1 MVKRGLYGQTVTVY
15 HPVAV
20 KKRVDR
26 FVLRDVFCQLGSRE
40 VPDAA
45 GAKHGAAML
54 LVVPERTRGAASAG
68 GGEAAAEAKADAA
81 DQIAGGAASAKV
93 GAAGQTAGA
102 AAEAS
107 GDLREMRYG
116 VDYKLAAGD
125 RVLLGEGAEVTWDEW
140 SRFVPVEVDGL
151 GVITYVLPLYL
162 RGGLHHV
169 EAGAWWSA
177 GGAGAGR
184 LAR

>member
-26 FVLRDVFCQLGSRE
+26 FVLHDVFCQLGSRE

-68 GGEAAAEAKADAA
+68 GGEAAAGAKVDAA
-81 DQIAGGAASAKV
+81 DQ
-93 GAAGQTAGA
+93 A

-125 RVLLGEGAEVTWDEW
+125 RVLLGEGADVTWGDW
-140 SRFVPVEVDGL
+140 GGFVPAEVDGL

-162 RGGLHHV
+162 RGWLHHV

>member
-20 KKRVDR
+20 KKRVDK
-26 FVLRDVFCQLGSRE
+26 FVLRGVFCQLGSRE

-68 GGEAAAEAKADAA
+68 GGEAAAGAKVDAA
-81 DQIAGGAASAKV
+81 DQA
-93 GAAGQTAGA
+93 AGA
-102 AAEAS
+102 AAEAN

-125 RVLLGEGAEVTWDEW
+125 RVLLGEGADITWADW
-140 SRFVPVEVDGL
+140 GGFVPAEVDGL

>member
-68 GGEAAAEAKADAA
+68 GGEAAAGAKADAA
-81 DQIAGGAASAKV
+81 DQA
-93 GAAGQTAGA
+93 AGA

-125 RVLLGEGAEVTWDEW
+125 RVLLGEGGEIAWADW
-140 SRFVPVEVDGL
+140 GGFVPAEVDGL

>member
-68 GGEAAAEAKADAA
+68 GGEAAAGAKADAA
-81 DQIAGGAASAKV
+81 DQA
-93 GAAGQTAGA
+93 AGA

-125 RVLLGEGAEVTWDEW
+125 RVLLGEGAEVAWADW
-140 SRFVPVEVDGL
+140 GGFVPAEVDGL

>member
-15 HPVAV
+15 HPVAA

-26 FVLRDVFCQLGSRE
+26 FVLHEVFCQLGSRE

-45 GAKHGAAML
+45 GAKRGAAML
-54 LVVPERTRGAASAG
+54 LVVPETERTRFGNG
-68 GGEAAAEAKADAA
+68 
-81 DQIAGGAASAKV
+81 
-93 GAAGQTAGA
+93 
-102 AAEAS
+102 
-107 GDLREMRYG
+107 
-116 VDYKLAAGD
+116 YKLAAGD
-125 RVLLGEGAEVTWDEW
+125 RVLLGDGPEVAWADW
-140 SRFVPVEVDGL
+140 GGFVPAEVDGL

>member
-26 FVLRDVFCQLGSRE
+26 FVLHDVFCQLGSRE

-45 GAKHGAAML
+45 GAKRGAAML

-68 GGEAAAEAKADAA
+68 GGEAAVGAKVDAA
-81 DQIAGGAASAKV
+81 DQIAGD
-93 GAAGQTAGA
+93 

-125 RVLLGEGAEVTWDEW
+125 RVLLGEGGEVAWADW
-140 SRFVPVEVDGL
+140 GGFVPAEVDGL

>member
-1 MVKRGLYGQTVTVY
+1 MVKRGLYGQMVTVY

-26 FVLRDVFCQLGSRE
+26 FVLRGVFCQLGSRE

-68 GGEAAAEAKADAA
+68 GGEAAA
-81 DQIAGGAASAKV
+81 GTKV
-93 GAAGQTAGA
+93 GAADQAAGA

-125 RVLLGEGAEVTWDEW
+125 RVLLGDGPEVTWDEW
-140 SRFVPVEVDGL
+140 GGFVPAEVDDL

>member
-15 HPVAV
+15 HPVAA

-26 FVLRDVFCQLGSRE
+26 FVLHDVFCQLGSRE

-68 GGEAAAEAKADAA
+68 GGEAAAGAKVDAA
-81 DQIAGGAASAKV
+81 DQA
-93 GAAGQTAGA
+93 AGA

-125 RVLLGEGAEVTWDEW
+125 RVLLGEGADIAWDEW
-140 SRFVPVEVDGL
+140 GGFVPAEVDGL

-162 RGGLHHV
+162 RDGLHHV

>member
-15 HPVAV
+15 HPVSV

-26 FVLRDVFCQLGSRE
+26 FVLHDVFCQLGSRE

-68 GGEAAAEAKADAA
+68 GGAAAAGAKADAA
-81 DQIAGGAASAKV
+81 DQA
-93 GAAGQTAGA
+93 AGA

-125 RVLLGEGAEVTWDEW
+125 RVLLGEGADIAWDDW
-140 SRFVPVEVDGL
+140 GGFVPAEVDGL

>member
-1 MVKRGLYGQTVTVY
+1 MVKRGLCGQTVTVY
-15 HPVAV
+15 HPVAA
-20 KKRVDR
+20 KKRVDK
-26 FVLRDVFCQLGSRE
+26 FVLREVFCQLGSRE

-68 GGEAAAEAKADAA
+68 GGEAAA
-81 DQIAGGAASAKV
+81 GAKV
-93 GAAGQTAGA
+93 DAVDQA

-107 GDLREMRYG
+107 GNLREMRYG

-125 RVLLGEGAEVTWDEW
+125 RVLLGEGADVAWADW
-140 SRFVPVEVDGL
+140 GGFVPAEVDGL

>member
-26 FVLRDVFCQLGSRE
+26 FVLHGVFCQLGSRE

-54 LVVPERTRGAASAG
+54 LVVPERTRGAAAG
-68 GGEAAAEAKADAA
+68 AKVDAA
-81 DQIAGGAASAKV
+81 DQIAGGAASAEV
-93 GAAGQTAGA
+93 GAADQAAGA

-125 RVLLGEGAEVTWDEW
+125 RVLLGEGADVTWDEW
-140 SRFVPVEVDGL
+140 GGFVPAEVDGL

>member
-1 MVKRGLYGQTVTVY
+1 MAKRGLYGQTVTVY

-20 KKRVDR
+20 KKRVDK

-45 GAKHGAAML
+45 GAKRGAAML

-68 GGEAAAEAKADAA
+68 GGEAATGAKVDAA
-81 DQIAGGAASAKV
+81 DQA
-93 GAAGQTAGA
+93 AGA

-116 VDYKLAAGD
+116 ADYKLAAGD
-125 RVLLGEGAEVTWDEW
+125 RVLLGEGAEVAWADW
-140 SRFVPVEVDGL
+140 GRFVPVEVDGL

>member
-68 GGEAAAEAKADAA
+68 GGEAAAGAKVDAA
-81 DQIAGGAASAKV
+81 DQA
-93 GAAGQTAGA
+93 AGA
-102 AAEAS
+102 AAEVS

-125 RVLLGEGAEVTWDEW
+125 RVLLGEGAEVAWDEW
-140 SRFVPVEVDGL
+140 GGFVPAEVDGL

>member
-68 GGEAAAEAKADAA
+68 GGEAAA
-81 DQIAGGAASAKV
+81 GTKV
-93 GAAGQTAGA
+93 GAADQAAGA

-125 RVLLGEGAEVTWDEW
+125 RVLLGEGADVTWDEW
-140 SRFVPVEVDGL
+140 GGFVPAEVDGL

-169 EAGAWWSA
+169 EAGAWWCA

>member
-15 HPVAV
+15 HPVTV

-68 GGEAAAEAKADAA
+68 GGEAAA
-81 DQIAGGAASAKV
+81 GAKV
-93 GAAGQTAGA
+93 DAAGQAAGA

-125 RVLLGEGAEVTWDEW
+125 RVLLGEGADITWDEW
-140 SRFVPVEVDGL
+140 GGFVPAEVDGL

>member
-26 FVLRDVFCQLGSRE
+26 FALRDVFCQLGSRE

-54 LVVPERTRGAASAG
+54 LVVPERTRGAANAG
-68 GGEAAAEAKADAA
+68 GGEAAAGAKADAV
-81 DQIAGGAASAKV
+81 DQA
-93 GAAGQTAGA
+93 AGA

-125 RVLLGEGAEVTWDEW
+125 RVLLGEGADVAWADW
-140 SRFVPVEVDGL
+140 GGFVPAEVDGL

>member
-26 FVLRDVFCQLGSRE
+26 FVLREVFCQLGSRE

-68 GGEAAAEAKADAA
+68 GGEAAAGAKVDAA
-81 DQIAGGAASAKV
+81 GQIAGGAA
-93 GAAGQTAGA
+93 
-102 AAEAS
+102 EES

-125 RVLLGEGAEVTWDEW
+125 RVLLGEGADIAWDEW
-140 SRFVPVEVDGL
+140 GGFVPAEVDGL

>member
-68 GGEAAAEAKADAA
+68 GGEAAAGAKADAA
-81 DQIAGGAASAKV
+81 DQA
-93 GAAGQTAGA
+93 AGA

-125 RVLLGEGAEVTWDEW
+125 RVLLGEGADIAWDEW
-140 SRFVPVEVDGL
+140 GGFVPAEVDGL

>member
-15 HPVAV
+15 HPVAA

-26 FVLRDVFCQLGSRE
+26 FVLHEVFCQLGSRE
-40 VPDAA
+40 APDAA
-45 GAKHGAAML
+45 GAKRGAAML
-54 LVVPERTRGAASAG
+54 LVVPETERTRFGTG
-68 GGEAAAEAKADAA
+68 
-81 DQIAGGAASAKV
+81 
-93 GAAGQTAGA
+93 
-102 AAEAS
+102 
-107 GDLREMRYG
+107 
-116 VDYKLAAGD
+116 YKLAAGD
-125 RVLLGEGAEVTWDEW
+125 RVLLGDGPEVAWADW
-140 SRFVPVEVDGL
+140 GGFVPAEVDGL

>member
-26 FVLRDVFCQLGSRE
+26 FVLHDVFCQLGSRE

-54 LVVPERTRGAASAG
+54 LVVPERTRGAAAG
-68 GGEAAAEAKADAA
+68 AKVDAA
-81 DQIAGGAASAKV
+81 DQ
-93 GAAGQTAGA
+93 AAGAV
-102 AAEAS
+102 AEAS

-140 SRFVPVEVDGL
+140 GGFVPAEVDGL

>member
-26 FVLRDVFCQLGSRE
+26 FVLRGVFCQLGSRE

-68 GGEAAAEAKADAA
+68 GGEAAVGAKVDAA
-81 DQIAGGAASAKV
+81 DQ
-93 GAAGQTAGA
+93 

-125 RVLLGEGAEVTWDEW
+125 RVLLGEGGDVTWDEW
-140 SRFVPVEVDGL
+140 GGFVPAEVAGL

>member
-15 HPVAV
+15 HPVSV

-26 FVLRDVFCQLGSRE
+26 FVLYDVFCQLGSRE

-68 GGEAAAEAKADAA
+68 GGEAAAGAKADAA
-81 DQIAGGAASAKV
+81 DQA
-93 GAAGQTAGA
+93 AGA

-140 SRFVPVEVDGL
+140 SRFVPAEVDGL

>member
-40 VPDAA
+40 MPDAA
-45 GAKHGAAML
+45 GAKHGVAML

-68 GGEAAAEAKADAA
+68 GGEAAAGAKVDAA
-81 DQIAGGAASAKV
+81 DQA
-93 GAAGQTAGA
+93 AGA

-125 RVLLGEGAEVTWDEW
+125 RVLLGEGVDIAWDEW
-140 SRFVPVEVDGL
+140 GRFVPAEVDGL

>member
-68 GGEAAAEAKADAA
+68 SGEAAAGAKADAA
-81 DQIAGGAASAKV
+81 DQA
-93 GAAGQTAGA
+93 AGA

-125 RVLLGEGAEVTWDEW
+125 RVLLGEGADVTWDEW

>member
-1 MVKRGLYGQTVTVY
+1 MRKRGLYGQTVTVY
-15 HPVAV
+15 HPVPM

-26 FVLRDVFCQLGSRE
+26 YVLRDVFCQIGSRE

-45 GAKHGAAML
+45 GAKSGAAML
-54 LVVPERTRGAASAG
+54 LVVLAVLGGIGALVLPETDVTRY
-68 GGEAAAEAKADAA
+68 
-81 DQIAGGAASAKV
+81 
-93 GAAGQTAGA
+93 
-102 AAEAS
+102 
-107 GDLREMRYG
+107 R

-125 RVLLGEGAEVTWDEW
+125 RVMLGEGPEVEW
-140 SRFVPVEVDGL
+140 AAWPSFVPAEVDGL
-151 GVITYVLPLYL
+151 GAITYVLPLYL
-162 RGGLHHV
+162 RGAVHHV

>member
-15 HPVAV
+15 HPVTA
-20 KKRVDR
+20 KKRVDK
-26 FVLRDVFCQLGSRE
+26 FVLREVFCQLGSRE

-45 GAKHGAAML
+45 GAKRGAAML
-54 LVVPERTRGAASAG
+54 LVVPETERTRFGPG
-68 GGEAAAEAKADAA
+68 
-81 DQIAGGAASAKV
+81 
-93 GAAGQTAGA
+93 
-102 AAEAS
+102 
-107 GDLREMRYG
+107 
-116 VDYKLAAGD
+116 YKLAAGD
-125 RVLLGEGAEVTWDEW
+125 RVLLGDGGDVTWDDW
-140 SRFVPVEVDGL
+140 GRFVPAEVDGL

>member
-1 MVKRGLYGQTVTVY
+1 MRKRGLYGQTVTVY
-15 HPVAV
+15 HPVPM

-26 FVLRDVFCQLGSRE
+26 YVLRDVFCQIGSRE

-45 GAKHGAAML
+45 GAKSGAAML
-54 LVVPERTRGAASAG
+54 LVVPETDATRYS
-68 GGEAAAEAKADAA
+68 
-81 DQIAGGAASAKV
+81 
-93 GAAGQTAGA
+93 
-102 AAEAS
+102 
-107 GDLREMRYG
+107 

-125 RVLLGEGAEVTWDEW
+125 RVMLGEGPEVEW
-140 SRFVPVEVDGL
+140 V
-151 GVITYVLPLYL
+151 PLYL
-162 RGGLHHV
+162 RGALHHV